1 MCDFFRKS
9 FKRLRLLGF
18 LRIHCYVRFNEK
30 KILKRLSHN
39 SDKFKNS
46 SVKLE
51 TFVVRNVHSTCI
63 AAIFSHWAVKFVMVC

>member
-9 FKRLRLLGF
+9 FKRLHLLGF

-39 SDKFKNS
+39 SNKFKNS

-51 TFVVRNVHSTCI
+51 TFVVRNVHGHTGS
-63 AAIFSHWAVKFVMVC
+63 